1 MYQNTYEELK
11 PGYVASKDFLGI
23 SYQNTYEELKQA
35 MFDDISDIDVSIR
48 IPMRN

>member
-11 PGYVASKDFLGI
+11 PNTGTSKAFAIFL
-23 SYQNTYEELKQA
+23 YQNTYEELKH
-35 MFDDISDIDVSIR
+35 MGGKPYMDKGGRIR